1 MHPQIVRAEPGSCP
15 ICGMAL
21 EPLVPAVEDHA
32 NPELRDMAR
41 RFRVGI
47 ALSLPLLALAMA
59 DHFAEPTLDAL
70 ITSRKVAWI
79 QLILATPAV
88 LWGGWPF
95 FWRGWASLVN
105 RRLNMFTLIALGT
118 GVAYFYSLVAALA
131 PGIFPRSFRAPEGE
145 VALYF
150 EATAVIVTL
159 VLLGQVLELRA
170 RSQTSSA
177 IRALLDLAPKHARLV
192 RDDGSEED
200 VALEAVM
207 AGDQLRVR
215 PGEKV
220 PVDGVVVDG
229 HSAVDES
236 MITGE
241 PMPAEK
247 APGDKVTGA
256 TVNTTGRFVMRPERV
271 GSETLL
277 AQIVHM
283 VAEAQR
289 SRAPIQRLA
298 DTISA
303 WFVPAVVVI
312 AALAFIV
319 WSIWGPPPAMGF
331 ALVNAVGRY
340 ARRRQHRDFN
350 AWQAAARWCHRDWR
364 RWRERAAAACRQSR
378 TG

>member
-1 MHPQIVRAEPGSCP
+1 MGR
-15 ICGMAL
+15 L
-21 EPLVPAVEDHA
+21 AV
-32 NPELRDMAR
+32 
-41 RFRVGI
+41 
-47 ALSLPLLALAMA
+47 LLARLGLSGQPPAQ
-59 DHFAEPTLDAL
+59 HVHLDRARHRCGL
-70 ITSRKVAWI
+70 FLQSRCC
-79 QLILATPAV
+79 T
-88 LWGGWPF
+88 
-95 FWRGWASLVN
+95 
-105 RRLNMFTLIALGT
+105 GT
-118 GVAYFYSLVAALA
+118 
-131 PGIFPRSFRAPEGE
+131 GIFPRSFRTPEGE

-220 PVDGVVVDG
+220 PVDGVVLDG

-340 ARRRQHRDFN
+340 ARRRQDRDFN

>member
-21 EPLVPAVEDHA
+21 EPLVPAVEGHA

-88 LWGGWPF
+88 VMG
-95 FWRGWASLVN
+95 
-105 RRLNMFTLIALGT
+105 RLAVLLARLGLS
-118 GVAYFYSLVAALA
+118 GQPPAQHVHLDRARHRCGLFLRLVAALA
-131 PGIFPRSFRAPEGE
+131 PGIFSRSFRTPEGE

-200 VALEAVM
+200 VALEAVVP
-207 AGDQLRVR
+207 GNRIRVR

-220 PVDGVVVDG
+220 PVDGVVLDG

-236 MITGE
+236 M
-241 PMPAEK
+241 M
-247 APGDKVTGA
+247 
-256 TVNTTGRFVMRPERV
+256 
-271 GSETLL
+271 
-277 AQIVHM
+277 
-283 VAEAQR
+283 
-289 SRAPIQRLA
+289 
-298 DTISA
+298 
-303 WFVPAVVVI
+303 
-312 AALAFIV
+312 
-319 WSIWGPPPAMGF
+319 
-331 ALVNAVGRY
+331 
-340 ARRRQHRDFN
+340 
-350 AWQAAARWCHRDWR
+350 
-364 RWRERAAAACRQSR
+364 
-378 TG
+378 